1 MKREEIEDLAVQ
13 FTTEGLSNSD
23 QVVYDSWVL
32 TAEDEDKQVFTSM
45 VDICSEVSL
54 ASAAQQ
60 FGDETICPSVKAR
73 LMDKIES
80 AQQEESLELDNQK
93 GVKLV
98 RTDEQ
103 EWIHLP
109 VKGGAKL
116 LELSARKSDGF
127 AVSMIEVGPGSVFP
141 EHDHHGVEM
150 AYIIEGDLEAD
161 GLLLKA
167 GDFFRADAGTH
178 HGEHVSPSG
187 CRAIMMTANENYH
200 HKTVKTL
207 GAVQKA
213 YRKIKGVFAT
223 SKK

>member
-13 FTTEGLSNSD
+13 FATEGFTEEH
-23 QVVYDSWVL
+23 QMVYDGWVL
-32 TAEDEDKQVFTSM
+32 TAEAEDKQAFTKM
-45 VDICSEVSL
+45 VDLCSDVAI
-54 ASAAQQ
+54 ASAAQH
-60 FGDETICPSVKAR
+60 FGDVQVSTSVKSQ
-73 LMDKIES
+73 L
-80 AQQEESLELDNQK
+80 LEKVERSTHAVAED

-98 RTDEQ
+98 RSDEQ
-103 EWIHLP
+103 EWINLP
-109 VKGGAKL
+109 IKGGGAKL

-127 AVSMIEVGPGSVFP
+127 AISMIEVKPGSVFP

-150 AYIIEGDLEAD
+150 AYILEGDLEAD
-161 GLLLKA
+161 GLLLNA

-187 CRAIMMTANENYH
+187 CRALIITANENYQ

-213 YRKIKGVFAT
+213 YRKIRGVFAT